1 MFKKKKKK
9 CMIKTT
15 DFEKNTGLGVKRAYF
30 GMSRTVSWLCD
41 LE

>member
-1 MFKKKKKK
+1 
-9 CMIKTT
+9 MIKTT